1 MTLVAIS
8 AAYGAGGSV
17 VAPAVAKR
25 LGVPFVDRAIPMGV
39 AARLDIPV
47 EEAMRHEE
55 APSPSLLERLLRG
68 FAAADTVAPAPLPA
82 DHVRP
87 EDFQRAAEEELRN
100 QAATGDGVILGRAAV
115 VVLRDDP
122 RAVRV
127 RLTGPPDARVRQAMR
142 LGSVDEESARKAVE
156 RLDSAHEE
164 YVRRF
169 YDADINDCSLYHL
182 VLDAT
187 ALPLDACAELIASS
201 AMARIAETH
210 AG

>member
-17 VAPAVAKR
+17 VAPAVARR
-25 LGVPFVDRAIPMGV
+25 LGEPFVDRAIPMGV

-47 EEAMRHEE
+47 EEAMKHED

-68 FAAADTVAPAPLPA
+68 FAAADTVAPAPLPT
-82 DHVRP
+82 DHVTP
-87 EDFQRAAEEELRN
+87 EDFQRAAEEELRK
-100 QAATGDGVILGRAAV
+100 QTAAGHGVILGRAAV

-127 RLTGPPDARVRQAMR
+127 RLTGPPDERVRQAMR
-142 LGSVDEESARKAVE
+142 LGSLDEHDARKAME
-156 RLDSAHEE
+156 RLDGAHEE

-187 ALPLDACAELIASS
+187 ALPLDTCVELIASS
-201 AMARIAETH
+201 ARARISENP

>member
-17 VAPAVAKR
+17 VAPAVAER

-39 AARLDIPV
+39 AARLDIPI
-47 EEAMRHEE
+47 EEAMKHED

-68 FAAADTVAPAPLPA
+68 FAAADIVAPAPLPA
-82 DHVRP
+82 DHITP
-87 EDFQRAAEEELRN
+87 EDFRRAAEEELRRHT
-100 QAATGDGVILGRAAV
+100 ATGDGVVLGRAAV

-127 RLTGPPDARVRQAMR
+127 RLTGPAEARVRQAMR
-142 LGSVDEESARKAVE
+142 LGSLDEQHARNAME

-169 YDADINDCSLYHL
+169 YDADINDPSLYHL
-182 VLDAT
+182 VIDAT
-187 ALPLDACAELIASS
+187 AIPLEACADVIASLAAVRVS
-201 AMARIAETH
+201 GSQ